1 MPQKK
6 IYTLGIMDERRI
18 DEINRVVSK
27 YAEITMQSSSHMYFE
42 KQPINANK
50 VVQDV
55 TFFQMDTTDEK
66 SFEKQLKGL
75 INELKELDTDIIIRD
90 EEKKKLIV
98 TVDFGGYI
106 IVKFDKIKLLKP
118 NTYDLI
124 DEIKTMKTENGYCK
138 GFKPKFRPVNRDL
151 SQVRVN
157 PEIIY
162 LVSDSDENL
171 KIFGNEISERLL
183 DFDPDFELEFGYI
196 EPQEF

>member
-138 GFKPKFRPVNRDL
+138 GFKPKFRPINRDL

-183 DFDPDFELEFGYI
+183 EFDPDFELEFGYI
-196 EPQEF
+196 EPQDF